1 MVMSLGGFSGENEVY
16 RFYQTSP
23 SSFSVELISK
33 LCDVIKE
40 NSQSPFFTFSFDLQK
55 VSQLDLARN
64 QSIRK
69 TLEMNEN

>member
-16 RFYQTSP
+16 RFYQI
-23 SSFSVELISK
+23 SVELISK

-40 NSQSPFFTFSFDLQK
+40 NSQSPFFTFSYDLQK